1 MGSSY
6 AYPVMQTGD
15 ALAAFRMAERLFGIA
30 ETLQYAEPT
39 AWATL
44 STLEDVERI
53 LPVLPP
59 GAWLDSGEGAEAKWF
74 HPHELPAD
82 ASELAALLP
91 LSLHLEDA
99 VPFRSFEA
107 DLAAVVGSV
116 PAGIRWHLG
125 AWPAT
130 PTQEWR
136 STKYSGVELA
146 FNCRELWG
154 DPADGH
160 MLSVCVGQ
168 NDLQRAEWLAAQVGL
183 RVLGPPVQSL

>member
-6 AYPVMQTGD
+6 AYPVMQTAD
-15 ALAAFRMAERLFGIA
+15 ALEAFGMAERLFELA

-44 STLEDVERI
+44 STPDDVERI
-53 LPVLPP
+53 GPVLPP
-59 GAWLDSGEGAEAKWF
+59 GAWLDSGKGSEAKWF
-74 HPHELPAD
+74 HPRELPVD
-82 ASELAALLP
+82 ASELAGLLP
-91 LSLHLEDA
+91 LSLNLVDA

-107 DLAAVVGSV
+107 DLAAVVGGV
-116 PAGIRWHLG
+116 PAGIHWHLG

-130 PTQEWR
+130 PTQDWR
-136 STKYSGVELA
+136 SGKYSGVQLA

-154 DPADGH
+154 DPAEGH

-168 NDLQRAEWLAAQVGL
+168 GDLQRAEWLASQVGL

>member
-6 AYPVMQTGD
+6 AYPVMQTAD
-15 ALAAFRMAERLFGIA
+15 AVEAFRMAERLFALA

-39 AWATL
+39 VWATL

-53 LPVLPP
+53 RPVLPA
-59 GAWLDSGEGAEAKWF
+59 GAWLDSGEGADAKSF
-74 HPHELPAD
+74 RPCELPLD
-82 ASELAALLP
+82 ASELGALLP
-91 LSLHLEDA
+91 LSLNLAED

-107 DLAAVVGSV
+107 DLAAVVGGV
-116 PAGIRWHLG
+116 PAGIHWYLG

-130 PTQEWR
+130 PTQDWR
-136 STKYSGVELA
+136 SSKYSGVQLA

-160 MLSVCVGQ
+160 VLSVCVGQ
-168 NDLQRAEWLAAQVGL
+168 SDLQRAEWLASQVGL
-183 RVLGPPVQSL
+183 RVLGPAVQSL